1 MVPPMSCPM
10 RLFDAPHIAYFLG
23 GLAQILVALILWALW
38 LLGAFAG
45 AYALPVLPI
54 SPVALHG
61 FLMIY
66 GVFPFFVFGFLAT
79 TFPRWMQTTPPA
91 RRAYRNAFALRAA
104 GLALVYA
111 GLVLGDRA
119 VVFGALTMALGD
131 ARLVT
136 ALVAV
141 YRRARAP
148 ARRGVPVFLW
158 TLAAEVAGLL
168 LYAAALWRGSP
179 VSPLIAIRVGLFG
192 FLIPTLFGVSYRM
205 IPFFTASVLAGY
217 RRPPANP
224 KVPMIFLA
232 ATAGHALLA
241 SLDWRAAQAGLDLAI
256 AAVAWYHLVLWFRR
270 DVMRHGL
277 LLLLYAGY
285 AWLGVGFALY
295 AASDAGLAWGRQAL
309 GRGPLHALG
318 IGFALSLVIA
328 MATRVTRGHSGRPLA
343 SDALSWVALLGV
355 EAAAVLRIAA
365 AIPALDRLVP
375 YDPSVFA
382 APVAIAALLPWAARY
397 AAMLATTR
405 REPSP

>member
-1 MVPPMSCPM
+1 M

-23 GLAQILVALILWALW
+23 GLAQILVALILWSLW
-38 LLGAFAG
+38 LLGAFTG
-45 AYALPVLPI
+45 AYALPVLPV

-79 TFPRWMQTTPPA
+79 TFPRWMQTAPPP

-104 GLALVYA
+104 GLVLVYA

-119 VVFGALTMALGD
+119 VVLGALIMAVGD
-131 ARLVT
+131 ARLVA
-136 ALVAV
+136 ALIGV
-141 YRRARAP
+141 YRRARKT
-148 ARRGVPVFLW
+148 ARSGVLVFVW

-205 IPFFTASVLAGY
+205 IPFFTASVLTGY

-224 KVPMIFLA
+224 EVPMVFLI
-232 ATAGHALLA
+232 ATVGHALLA
-241 SLDWRAAQAGLDLAI
+241 SLGFAGAQAALDLAL
-256 AAVAWYHLVLWFRR
+256 AAAAWYHLVLWFRR
-270 DVMRHGL
+270 DIMRHGL
-277 LLLLYAGY
+277 LALLYAGY

-295 AASDAGLAWGRQAL
+295 AASDAELAAGYQAL

-318 IGFALSLVIA
+318 IGFALSLIVA

-343 SDALSWVALLGV
+343 SDASSWVALLGV
-355 EAAAVLRIAA
+355 EAAAILRIAA
-365 AIPALDRLVP
+365 AIPALDRLAP
-375 YDPSVFA
+375 YDLSVFA
-382 APVAIAALLPWAARY
+382 APVAVVALLPWAARY
-397 AAMLATTR
+397 AVMLATTR
-405 REPSP
+405 REPAS

>member
-1 MVPPMSCPM
+1 M

-38 LLGAFAG
+38 LLGVFAG
-45 AYALPVLPI
+45 AYALPALPV

-79 TFPRWMQTTPPA
+79 TFPRWMQTTPPP
-91 RRAYRNAFALRAA
+91 RRAYRDAFTLRAV

-111 GLVLGDRA
+111 GLALGGRALVLGALLMA
-119 VVFGALTMALGD
+119 VGD
-131 ARLVT
+131 ARLV
-136 ALVAV
+136 ASLIGV
-141 YRRARAP
+141 YRRARKT
-148 ARRGVPVFLW
+148 ARSGVLVFVW
-158 TLAAEVAGLL
+158 TLTAEVAGLL

-205 IPFFTASVLAGY
+205 IPFFTASVLTGY

-224 KVPMIFLA
+224 KVPMAFLA

-241 SLDWRAAQAGLDLAI
+241 SLGFAGAQAALDLTI
-256 AAVAWYHLVLWFRR
+256 AVAAWYHLVLWFRR

-277 LLLLYAGY
+277 LALLYAGY

-295 AASDAGLAWGRQAL
+295 AASDASLAAGDQAL

-318 IGFALSLVIA
+318 IGFGLSLIVA
-328 MATRVTRGHSGRPLA
+328 MATRVTRGHSGRLLA
-343 SDALSWVALLGV
+343 SDASSWVALLGV
-355 EAAAVLRIAA
+355 EAAAILRIAA
-365 AIPALDRLVP
+365 AIPALDRLAP
-375 YDPSVFA
+375 YDLSVFA
-382 APVAIAALLPWAARY
+382 APVAVVALLPWAARY
-397 AAMLATTR
+397 AVMLATTR
-405 REPSP
+405 REPAS